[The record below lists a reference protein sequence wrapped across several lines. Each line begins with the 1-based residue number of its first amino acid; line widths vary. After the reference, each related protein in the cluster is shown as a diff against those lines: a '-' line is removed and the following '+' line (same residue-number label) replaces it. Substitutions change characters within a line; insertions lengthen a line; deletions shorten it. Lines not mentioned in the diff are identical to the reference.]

1 MQIKSKACGAY
12 ATNCY
17 IVMINGKEIIIDP
30 GMGAVS
36 WVLEQVYNP
45 VAILNTHGH
54 FDHVWSN
61 AELAEKLH
69 IPIYAPKGDCFML
82 ENDPF
87 LQGTPSSHAD
97 VCVSGDE
104 TFVIEGIEVSFLHFP
119 GHTPGCSAI
128 LINDTLFSGDFI
140 FKNSIGRY
148 DFPYSDETQ
157 MRESLEKFLKIEKN
171 WEIYPGHGA
180 STTLKSEQKNIPHWL
195 RVL

>member
-17 IVMINGKEIIIDP
+17 IVMIDGKEIIIDP
-30 GMGAVS
+30 GMGAAS
-36 WVLEQVYNP
+36 WVLEEVHNP

-61 AELAEKLH
+61 AELAKKLR
-69 IPIYAPKGDCFML
+69 IPIYAPEGDCFML

-87 LQGTPSSHAD
+87 EQGTPSSVAD
-97 VCVSGDE
+97 IVVKGDQ
-104 TFVIEGIEVSFLHFP
+104 TFDIAGIQILFLHFP

-128 LINDTLFSGDFI
+128 LINNTLFSGDFI

-148 DFPYSDETQ
+148 DFPYSDANQ

-171 WEIYPGHGA
+171 WEIYPGHGV